1 MKPSIGYVNDVH
13 GYVEPHNELFYE
25 GAKAN
30 SNFDSGN

>member
-25 GAKAN
+25 GAEELSA
-30 SNFDSGN
+30 FPI